1 MVNNK
6 FIARNQL
13 ENGGWPVEV
22 KKCCMWM
29 FSALVYGHTVIFKQQ
44 KAAFISE
51 LI

>member
-13 ENGGWPVEV
+13 ENGGWSMEV
-22 KKCCMWM
+22 KKCCMWR
-29 FSALVYGHTVIFKQQ
+29 FGTLVYGHTIISTQQ